1 MMMMLRASDI
11 ARAYPVS
18 DARRP
23 CLTSVRNGQGLPGF
37 GRSRLKKLVRVR
49 VGTLNVGSMTG
60 RGRELA
66 DLMERRKVG
75 VLCVQDTRW
84 KGNKARELGGDCKL
98 FYSGADERGR
108 NGVGIVLSKEFK
120 DSLVS
125 VSRTNDR
132 VMSVKLG
139 IGETVVNVIC
149 AYAPQVG
156 CEDEEKETFWRQ
168 MDQELRAIPEGERVI
183 VGGGLNGHVG
193 ISREAIERIHGGWG
207 VGEKNEEGER
217 VTDFAIAFDL
227 SIVNTFFE
235 KRPNHLVTYKS
246 GGRQSQIDFLMCRR
260 QQLNEV
266 KNCKVINGES
276 VAAQHRVLVLDWEIK
291 CSKRRIPEQVTPKI
305 KWWRL
310 KEENLKIQ
318 FNEKVLSERRLLENV
333 QEWWEENSTVIVRA
347 GQEVLGMT
355 TGRRPPGDKETW
367 WWNDEVKDAIRA
379 KKQAKKKWDASGRQE
394 ERDIYRQAN
403 KEAKKE
409 VARSKAHAMDEVYK
423 ELETPE
429 GERKIYRIAKAR
441 DKSAKDFTQIRQI
454 KDEQGVVLW
463 EHDKII
469 ERWKGYYGNLLNEEN
484 PRTVFGDGVPNEGL
498 TPAINRKEVEV
509 ALKGMKLG
517 KAMGPDGIPVEV
529 WKSLG
534 KKGLICC
541 WICSRRFLSRRK
553 CQRNGGTA

>member
-1 MMMMLRASDI
+1 
-11 ARAYPVS
+11 
-18 DARRP
+18 
-23 CLTSVRNGQGLPGF
+23 
-37 GRSRLKKLVRVR
+37 
-49 VGTLNVGSMTG
+49 
-60 RGRELA
+60 
-66 DLMERRKVG
+66 
-75 VLCVQDTRW
+75 
-84 KGNKARELGGDCKL
+84 
-98 FYSGADERGR
+98 
-108 NGVGIVLSKEFK
+108 
-120 DSLVS
+120 
-125 VSRTNDR
+125 
-132 VMSVKLG
+132 
-139 IGETVVNVIC
+139 
-149 AYAPQVG
+149 
-156 CEDEEKETFWRQ
+156 
-168 MDQELRAIPEGERVI
+168 MDHELRAIPEGERVI
-183 VGGGLNGHVG
+183 VGGDLNGHVG
-193 ISREAIERIHGGWG
+193 ISREAIERIHRGWG
-207 VGEKNEEGER
+207 MGAKNEGGER
-217 VTDFAIAFDL
+217 VTDFAMAFDL
-227 SIVNTFFE
+227 SIVNTIFE
-235 KRPNHLVTYKS
+235 KRPTHLVTYKS

-266 KNCKVINGES
+266 KNCKVSNGKS

-310 KEENLKIQ
+310 TDEKLKIL
-318 FNEKVLSERRLLENV
+318 FREKVLSERRLLENV
-333 QEWWEENSTVIVRA
+333 QEWWEENSTAIVRA
-347 GQEVLGMT
+347 GQEVLVMT
-355 TGRRPPGDKETW
+355 TGRRPPGNKETW
-367 WWNDEVKDAIRA
+367 WWNDEVKDAIRS
-379 KKQAKKKWDASGRQE
+379 KKEAKKKWDASGRQE

-409 VARSKAHAMDEVYK
+409 IARSKAHAMDELYK

-429 GERKIYRIAKAR
+429 GERNIYRIAKAR

-469 ERWKGYYGNLLNEEN
+469 ERWKGYFDKLLNEEN

-529 WKSLG
+529 GKSLG

-553 CQRNGGTA
+553 CQRDGGTA